1 MIKRKKSLAY
11 CILFCLLIGGMTFYE
26 LRYSLSREEAKAG
39 ERVAGTSLLVG
50 EWIKGAFVASD
61 YILRDI
67 VDTVPVSELQFPA
80 TDPDEHAR
88 ISKYI
93 DDKRRTFPHANGVG
107 LNDKNCIMTHT
118 PSIVGFDASNREW
131 CSVPKNNPEIQTY
144 VSNMF
149 TSNTG
154 ELMVI
159 QTRKFP
165 GDEFSGLAGIGVNLE
180 FFSTWLEKVSIRT
193 RGVIAITDL
202 NAKLLA
208 RKPAKPEALCK
219 KVNNPLIKAFIAS
232 GEHYKT
238 FRAVSPLDREPRLY
252 GLRKI
257 EGLPFIIVVGEADRD
272 WQAAWR
278 QRVWLTAGAL
288 VILWSLAFYTLRIYW
303 ERLKN
308 FAELKKVRDELEDLS
323 LTDGL
328 TGLANRRR
336 FDNVLDAECRR
347 MRRIKAPISVI
358 MVDVDFFKAYN
369 DAYGHLAGDECLK
382 LVAGVLKSKLK
393 RPQDLAA
400 RYGGEEFCCILPETE
415 HAGAVAVAMS
425 IKDGIAGLGIRH
437 EGSEIEDYV
446 TVSSG
451 VATLLCDEDINPET
465 IVNLADE
472 RLYWAKK
479 NGRNQVGSEATEAK
493 INEPK

>member
-1 MIKRKKSLAY
+1 MIKRKKSLIY

-26 LRYSLSREEAKAG
+26 LRYSLSREEAKAE

-67 VDTVPVSELQFPA
+67 VYTVPVSELQFPA
-80 TDPDEHAR
+80 TNPEEHAR

-93 DDKRRTFPHANGVG
+93 DDKRKTFPHANGVG

-131 CSVPKNNPEIQTY
+131 CSVPENNPEIQTY

-159 QTRKFP
+159 QSRKFP
-165 GDEFSGLAGIGVNLE
+165 GDEFSGLAGIGVNLK
-180 FFSTWLEKVSIRT
+180 FFSTWLEKVSIKT
-193 RGVIAITDL
+193 RGVIALTDQ
-202 NAKLLA
+202 NVKLLA
-208 RKPAKPEALCK
+208 RKPAKPEALGK
-219 KVNNPLIKAFIAS
+219 KVNEPVITAFIAS
-232 GEHYKT
+232 GENYKT
-238 FRAVSPLDREPRLY
+238 FRDISPLDKEPRLY
-252 GLRKI
+252 GVRKI
-257 EGLPFIIVVGEADRD
+257 EGLPFVVVVGEADRD

-288 VILWSLAFYTLRIYW
+288 VILWSLAFYTLHIYW

-308 FAELKKVRDELEDLS
+308 LAELKKVSDELEDLS
-323 LTDGL
+323 LTDAL
-328 TGLANRRR
+328 TGLANRRC
-336 FDNVLDAECRR
+336 FNDVLDAECQR

-358 MVDVDFFKAYN
+358 MVDVDFFKAFN
-369 DAYGHLAGDECLK
+369 DTYGHLAGDECLK
-382 LVAGVLKSKLK
+382 LVAGVLKSKLR
-393 RPQDLAA
+393 RPQDLAT

-415 HAGAVAVAMS
+415 HAGAVAIAMS

-437 EGSEIEDYV
+437 EGSAIENYV

-451 VATLLCDEDINPET
+451 VATFICDGDINSET

-472 RLYWAKK
+472 RLYRAKK
-479 NGRNQVGSEATEAK
+479 NGRNQVGSEE
-493 INEPK
+493 IDS